1 MNVINRSMPT
11 PWLEASIGS
20 HQSKPVANMSLPLIF
35 IRAAF
40 QRHGSD
46 FSQFKIPGT
55 GVSKPGKF
63 YYYDFFFFLGA
74 KVKAILAASPSV
86 TLTFNVSLS
95 AWNALSSCQTLT
107 S

>member
-1 MNVINRSMPT
+1 MPA

-35 IRAAF
+35 IRAAC

-46 FSQFKIPGT
+46 FFQFKIPGT
-55 GVSKPGKF
+55 GVSKPGEF
-63 YYYDFFFFLGA
+63 YYYYYYYFFFFFLGA
-74 KVKAILAASPSV
+74 KVKAISAASPSV